1 MPVPS
6 ITATST
12 VPMVKQQLVAVG
24 TTALATASTSGGPLQ
39 MSYAWPGANADQ
51 ETVFLGRHPDDPRNS
66 LDFSQALAGIN
77 PGRRSRDEEYDVEIS
92 IWTFRPDLTA
102 ADAAA
107 AELRAFTIS
116 ALLENAF
123 ANDVR
128 SGLTATATI
137 HAIYVVRGVSVLQ
150 TEGSGWR
157 CQLVLTVHVNARL
170 V

>member
-24 TTALATASTSGGPLQ
+24 TTALATASTAGGPLQ

-66 LDFSQALAGIN
+66 VNFSQACRAE
-77 PGRRSRDEEYDVEIS
+77 PRPATRDESYDVEIT

-107 AELRAFTIS
+107 AEARAF
-116 ALLENAF
+116 
-123 ANDVR
+123 
-128 SGLTATATI
+128 
-137 HAIYVVRGVSVLQ
+137 AIA
-150 TEGSGWR
+150 
-157 CQLVLTVHVNARL
+157 ARL
-170 V
+170 RTRSPTTSAPASRRPPRSAPSTWCARSHSCRSKDPAGAASSC